1 MIRTFSK
8 YRRWISA
15 AAVSLVA
22 LAPLGCGGKPPADP
36 TTIGDGTVPIDV
48 DGDPLLLLPS
58 GAFAAG
64 EIDVRA
70 WFAAGRSGTKMLA
83 IADAYNPFADSFGV
97 VASRDIDK
105 ITFVAFPGASLEV
118 LGVARGT
125 FDAAKFREAA
135 EKKLLVADGSPVIAS
150 RYRNADLYTV
160 ANVGFSVLS
169 GKTMLVGTE
178 GGLRRALDRVH
189 DGHVAGKPA
198 LNLDGELLA
207 AVQDGSPFAFAYVA
221 APGSTAA
228 LAVGSLPKPAVG
240 ELIVDKLVGAR
251 VKAGFAGER
260 TRVQALLATS
270 SPEAASQ
277 VREELQRL
285 ARMYALA
292 SLVTALPRLA
302 ESRIEKGADTPEMP
316 SGASLVRVDVS
327 VDDGPLSRALGAV
340 PLPRR

>member
-1 MIRTFSK
+1 MLCNFSK
-8 YRRWISA
+8 YKRWIGGLVA
-15 AAVSLVA
+15 SLVA

-36 TTIGDGTVPIDV
+36 TTVGDGTVPIDV

-70 WFAAGRSGTKMLA
+70 WFAAGRSGAKMVT
-83 IADAYNPFADSFGV
+83 IADACNPFVDAFGV

-105 ITFVAFPGASLEV
+105 ITFVAFAGASLEV

-160 ANVGFSVLS
+160 ANIGFSVLS

-189 DGHVAGKPA
+189 DGQTAGKPA

-207 AVQDGSPFAFAYVA
+207 AAQDGSPLAIAYVA
-221 APGSTAA
+221 APGSPAA

-240 ELIVDKLVGAR
+240 ELVIDKLVGGR
-251 VKAGFAGER
+251 LKAGFAGER
-260 TRVQALLATS
+260 TRVQALLATNS
-270 SPEAASQ
+270 AEDATE

-285 ARMYALA
+285 ARMYSIA

-302 ESRIEKGADTPEMP
+302 ESRIEKGTDTPEMP
-316 SGASLVRVDVS
+316 SGASLVRVDLS
-327 VDDGPLSRALGAV
+327 VDDGPLARALGAV

>member
-1 MIRTFSK
+1 MVRNFTK
-8 YRRWISA
+8 YRSWIGA
-15 AAVSLVA
+15 AAASLVA
-22 LAPLGCGGKPPADP
+22 LAPLGCGGKPPGDP
-36 TTIGDGTVPIDV
+36 TTVGDGTLPIDV

-70 WFAAGRSGTKMLA
+70 WFAAGRSGTKMVA

-105 ITFVAFPGASLEV
+105 ITFVAFAGASLEV

-189 DGHVAGKPA
+189 DGQIAGKPA

-207 AVQDGSPFAFAYVA
+207 AVQDGSPLAFAYVA
-221 APGSTAA
+221 APGSPAA

-240 ELIVDKLVGAR
+240 ELVVDKLVGGR
-251 VKAGFAGER
+251 LKAGFAGER
-260 TRVQALLATS
+260 TRVQARTRRKCAKNS
-270 SPEAASQ
+270 SGL
-277 VREELQRL
+277 RGCMR
-285 ARMYALA
+285 
-292 SLVTALPRLA
+292 
-302 ESRIEKGADTPEMP
+302 SR
-316 SGASLVRVDVS
+316 RW
-327 VDDGPLSRALGAV
+327 
-340 PLPRR
+340 